1 MKSTIAVLLAIIGIA
16 ALSLE
21 TAKTA
26 IEKFHPSK
34 PQEQAAS
41 NYNNEPVQGGGWKSE
56 IYEAVPTINF
66 HDWKFYVF
74 NVFVVGA
81 IIMAWVN
88 GPSWLK
94 KFLEVIPEK
103 IANGFSWIIDLIGS
117 MGDKKK

>member
-21 TAKTA
+21 IGKTA
-26 IEKFHPSK
+26 IEKCHPSK

-41 NYNNEPVQGGGWKSE
+41 NYNNEPVQGSGWKSE
-56 IYEAVPTINF
+56 IYDAAPTINF

-94 KFLEVIPEK
+94 KFLEAIPEK
-103 IANGFSWIIDLIGS
+103 IGKGFCWIFEMITS